1 MIGSIDEAKEKA
13 KAAQLA
19 SPADP
24 GPTPKGQVKPQVAG
38 KPKPTA
44 LQGGNTH

>member
-13 KAAQLA
+13 KAAKPA

-24 GPTPKGQVKPQVAG
+24 GPKAKVQVKPQAVG
-38 KPKPTA
+38 KPKA
-44 LQGGNTH
+44 AAKQGANAH